1 MTQRKGVL
9 ERNLNLTAADV
20 NNRRRTRSEVDHLTV
35 TPLRSVT
42 LLGLPMR
49 RISVPPNLP
58 SNMPSSADYD
68 YRPYL
73 VSETV
78 YPTLRDACE
87 AMRTITKEYPHT
99 RLHMRADEQYAKR
112 PPESKVE
119 REAAGN
125 PPFRAYLHAVVSAE
139 GTEAHFRKLA
149 QDGAMCGPVEGR
161 ERHSPRY
168 LEAAEFAKGLPD
180 SVEERF
186 ELVAKEKDEGGLKAW
201 PDGPWVERPED
212 PDASLPAKAYSTQTP
227 DGTSRASQ

>member
-1 MTQRKGVL
+1 
-9 ERNLNLTAADV
+9 
-20 NNRRRTRSEVDHLTV
+20 
-35 TPLRSVT
+35 
-42 LLGLPMR
+42 MR
-49 RISVPPNLP
+49 RISVPYNLP

-73 VSETV
+73 VSDTV

-87 AMRTITKEYPHT
+87 AMKTITKEYPHT
-99 RLHMRADEQYAKR
+99 RMHMDLWGVVTASRGWPPVGSTPRADEQYAKR

-149 QDGAMCGPVEGR
+149 RDGAMCGPVEGR
-161 ERHSPRY
+161 EQHSPRY
-168 LEAAEFAKGLPD
+168 LEAAEYAKGLPD

-186 ELVAKEKDEGGLKAW
+186 ELVAKDKDEGGLRAW

-212 PDASLPAKAYSTQTP
+212 PNASLPAKAYSTQTP
-227 DGTSRASQ
+227 DGTSEASQ